1 MSEKKPDYGFG
12 IGIGLIVCGLIL
24 LAFPKFT
31 ELTGWSAGGFYAIGL
46 IVLLIGVL
54 GTSVEMFKR

>member
-1 MSEKKPDYGFG
+1 MNEKKPDYGLG
-12 IGIGLIVCGLIL
+12 IGIGLIVCGVIL

-31 ELTGWSAGGFYAIGL
+31 ELAGWSAGGFYAIGL
-46 IVLLIGVL
+46 VVLLIGVL